1 MDKDRWIRQ
10 FNSIQQR
17 REEHATRHEKLGTV
31 HTKKKTSDK
40 YEYEKTERR
49 RNFIKKK
56 KKKTKSTLKHI
67 V

>member
-31 HTKKKTSDK
+31 HTRKKKKKTSDK

-56 KKKTKSTLKHI
+56 KKEDKKYP
-67 V
+67 